1 MGSIEGGTT
10 MQKHERAI
18 TITLIILFLLIMF
31 LISNLIYRN
40 NLIEEQ
46 QQKITDLEIE
56 LDSAKE
62 IIDKQQLQIRDYE
75 IIFNN
80 LTIQDRLEVGK

>member
-1 MGSIEGGTT
+1 

-31 LISNLIYRN
+31 LIGNISYRN

-46 QQKITDLEIE
+46 KQKITDLEIE
-56 LDSAKE
+56 LDSEKE
-62 IIDKQQLQIRDYE
+62 KSYQLE
-75 IIFNN
+75 
-80 LTIQDRLEVGK
+80 LEQKRGVLNE

>member
-1 MGSIEGGTT
+1 

-31 LISNLIYRN
+31 LIGNITYRN

-46 QQKITDLEIE
+46 KDKITDLEIE
-56 LDSAKE
+56 LDSEKE
-62 IIDKQQLQIRDYE
+62 KSHQLE
-75 IIFNN
+75 
-80 LTIQDRLEVGK
+80 LEQKRSVLDE

>member
-1 MGSIEGGTT
+1 MGFIKGGKS

-31 LISNLIYRN
+31 LIANITYRN

-46 QQKITDLEIE
+46 KDKITDLEIE
-56 LDSAKE
+56 LDSEKE
-62 IIDKQQLQIRDYE
+62 KSYQLE
-75 IIFNN
+75 
-80 LTIQDRLEVGK
+80 LEKKRSALNE

>member
-1 MGSIEGGTT
+1 

-46 QQKITDLEIE
+46 KQKITNLQIE
-56 LDSAKE
+56 LDNEKE
-62 IIDKQQLQIRDYE
+62 KSYQLE
-75 IIFNN
+75 
-80 LTIQDRLEVGK
+80 LEKKRSVLNE

>member
-1 MGSIEGGTT
+1 

-31 LISNLIYRN
+31 LIGNISYRN

-46 QQKITDLEIE
+46 KDKITDLQIE
-56 LDSAKE
+56 LDSEKE
-62 IIDKQQLQIRDYE
+62 KSYQLE
-75 IIFNN
+75 
-80 LTIQDRLEVGK
+80 LEKKRSVLDERST

>member
-1 MGSIEGGTT
+1 

-31 LISNLIYRN
+31 LIGNITYRN

-46 QQKITDLEIE
+46 KDKITDLEIE
-56 LDSAKE
+56 LDSEKE
-62 IIDKQQLQIRDYE
+62 KSHQLE
-75 IIFNN
+75 
-80 LTIQDRLEVGK
+80 LEQKRSVLDEWSR

>member
-1 MGSIEGGTT
+1 MGFVKGGKT

-18 TITLIILFLLIMF
+18 TITLIIFFLLIMF

-46 QQKITDLEIE
+46 KEKITNLQIE
-56 LDSAKE
+56 LDSEKE
-62 IIDKQQLQIRDYE
+62 RVYQLE
-75 IIFNN
+75 
-80 LTIQDRLEVGK
+80 LEQKRGALNE

>member
-1 MGSIEGGTT
+1 

-31 LISNLIYRN
+31 LIANITYRN

-46 QQKITDLEIE
+46 KQKITNLQIE
-56 LDSAKE
+56 LEKKRSVLNE
-62 IIDKQQLQIRDYE
+62 
-75 IIFNN
+75 
-80 LTIQDRLEVGK
+80 

>member
-1 MGSIEGGTT
+1 

-46 QQKITDLEIE
+46 KDKITDLQIE
-56 LDSAKE
+56 LDSEKE
-62 IIDKQQLQIRDYE
+62 KSYQLE
-75 IIFNN
+75 
-80 LTIQDRLEVGK
+80 LEKKRGVLDELQTQTSNKINK

>member
-1 MGSIEGGTT
+1 

-46 QQKITDLEIE
+46 QQKITDLQIE
-56 LDSAKE
+56 LDSEKE
-62 IIDKQQLQIRDYE
+62 KSYQLE
-75 IIFNN
+75 
-80 LTIQDRLEVGK
+80 LEKKRGVLDELQTQTSNKINK

>member
-1 MGSIEGGTT
+1 

-18 TITLIILFLLIMF
+18 TIIIVILFLLIMF

-46 QQKITDLEIE
+46 KNKITNLQIE
-56 LDSAKE
+56 LDSEKE
-62 IIDKQQLQIRDYE
+62 KSYQLE
-75 IIFNN
+75 
-80 LTIQDRLEVGK
+80 LEKKRSVLDE

>member
-1 MGSIEGGTT
+1 

-31 LISNLIYRN
+31 LIGNITYRN

-46 QQKITDLEIE
+46 KDKITDLEIE
-56 LDSAKE
+56 LDSEKE
-62 IIDKQQLQIRDYE
+62 KSYQLE
-75 IIFNN
+75 
-80 LTIQDRLEVGK
+80 LEKKRSVLNEL